1 MTVLEDPPA
10 PTAPDNDG
18 GGGGGLVFI
27 GMAGLL
33 IALVATV
40 VVIGLIGLLRD
51 ENDGGGGG
59 GDGASG
65 STTVGVTLSEFKI
78 DGDLE
83 VAPGDVSLLVTN
95 NGSQQHNL
103 VVRETGAET
112 PMLNTGENATLGLGS
127 LDVGTYELFC
137 SVAGHAESGMVAP
150 LEVTNSPA
158 PTGEAAAGG
167 THDHTSPDFDADE
180 MDAIMINSMLEFPA
194 ETEGKGNQIL
204 EPEILPDGT
213 KKFVLEASII
223 EWEVAPGQIVEGW
236 AYNGQ
241 IPGPQIIVD
250 VGDNVQVEL
259 TNNTPMGT
267 DIHWHGIQTPNDQDG
282 VSPFTQD
289 PIKTGET
296 FTYEFTAEKQS
307 IGMYHAH
314 LHSQISVVNGM
325 FAAFR
330 IGDRPYPR
338 GMTISGVTIPEDFEP
353 DVELPMVLNDAGT
366 IGLTLNGKSFPGT
379 EPLVLEAG
387 DWVAADYYNEGLTAH
402 PMHQHQFPQLVYAK
416 DGIPLDYPYWADTV
430 NVAPGERYSVIYQAT
445 DPGVWVWHCHILTHV
460 ERDTGM
466 FGMVTA
472 LVVNE
477 SEDAATTEE
486 EPEEEPVTED
496 ASAEG

>member
-1 MTVLEDPPA
+1 MTVLEHPPA
-10 PTAPDNDG
+10 PTAPDG
-18 GGGGGLVFI
+18 GGRRDGAGGGLAFI
-27 GMAGLL
+27 AMAGLL

-51 ENDGGGGG
+51 EGNGGGGG
-59 GDGASG
+59 GDGASAP
-65 STTVGVTLSEFKI
+65 STVGITLSEFTI
-78 DGDLE
+78 EGDL
-83 VAPGDVSLLVTN
+83 VAAPGDVSLLVTN
-95 NGSQQHNL
+95 NGSQQHNI

-112 PMLNTGENATLGLGS
+112 PLLNAGDNATLALGT

-137 SVAGHAESGMVAP
+137 SVPGHAESGMVAP
-150 LEVTNSPA
+150 LEITSSPA

-167 THDHTSPDFDADE
+167 SHDHNSPDFNADE
-180 MDAIMINSMLEFPA
+180 ADAIMINSMLEFPA
-194 ETEGKGNQIL
+194 QTEGKGNQIL

-223 EWEVAPGQIVEGW
+223 EWEVAPGQFVEGW

-267 DIHWHGIQTPNDQDG
+267 DIHWHGIHTPNDQDG

-296 FTYEFTAEKQS
+296 FTYEFLADEPA

-330 IGDRPYPR
+330 IGERPYPR
-338 GMTISGVTIPEDFEP
+338 GQTISGITIPADFEP

-366 IGLTLNGKSFPGT
+366 IGLSLNGKSFPGT
-379 EPLVLEAG
+379 EPLVLETG

-430 NVAPGERYSVIYQAT
+430 NIAPGERYSVIYQAT

-472 LVVNE
+472 LVVADP
-477 SEDAATTEE
+477 EDAATTE
-486 EPEEEPVTED
+486 PVTED
-496 ASAEG
+496 TTADG

>member
-1 MTVLEDPPA
+1 VTVLEQPPA
-10 PTAPDNDG
+10 PTAPEGADN
-18 GGGGGLVFI
+18 GGGGLAFI
-27 GMAGLL
+27 AMAGLL

-51 ENDGGGGG
+51 ENDGSGGGG

-65 STTVGVTLSEFKI
+65 SSTVGITLSEFKI
-78 DGDLE
+78 EGDLE

-103 VVRETGAET
+103 VVRETGAQT
-112 PMLNTGENATLGLGS
+112 PMLNAGENATLALGT
-127 LDVGTYELFC
+127 LDVGTYELYC
-137 SVAGHAESGMVAP
+137 NVAGHAESGMIAP

-167 THDHTSPDFDADE
+167 THDHNSPDFNADE

-194 ETEGKGNQIL
+194 ATEGKGNQIL

-267 DIHWHGIQTPNDQDG
+267 DIHWHGIHTPNDQDG

-296 FTYEFTAEKQS
+296 FTYEFVADEPA

-314 LHSQISVVNGM
+314 LHSQVSVVNGM

-330 IGDRPYPR
+330 IGERPYPR
-338 GMTISGVTIPEDFEP
+338 GETISGVTIPADFEP

-379 EPLVLEAG
+379 EPLVLETG

-472 LVVNE
+472 LVVN
-477 SEDAATTEE
+477 D
-486 EPEEEPVTED
+486 P
-496 ASAEG
+496 

>member
-1 MTVLEDPPA
+1 VTVLEDSPA
-10 PTAPDNDG
+10 PNAPESEG
-18 GGGGGLVFI
+18 SGAGGLVFI

-40 VVIGLIGLLRD
+40 VIIGLIGLLRD
-51 ENDGGGGG
+51 ESDGGASG
-59 GDGASG
+59 GDGASAG
-65 STTVGVTLSEFKI
+65 PTTLGLTLSEFKI
-78 DGDLE
+78 EGELE
-83 VAPGDVSLLVTN
+83 AAPGDVSLLVTN
-95 NGSQQHNL
+95 NGSQQHNV
-103 VVRETGAET
+103 VVRETGAES
-112 PMLNTGENATLGLGS
+112 PMLNSGENATLDLGT
-127 LDVGTYELFC
+127 LEVGTYELYC

-150 LEVTNSPA
+150 LNITNDPA

-167 THDHTSPDFDADE
+167 THDHNSPEFDADE
-180 MDAIMINSMLEFPA
+180 MDAIMVNSMLEFPA

-213 KKFVLEASII
+213 KLFKLEASII
-223 EWEVAPGQIVEGW
+223 DWEVAPGQIVEGW

-267 DIHWHGIQTPNDQDG
+267 DIHWHGIRTPNDQDG

-296 FTYEFTAEKQS
+296 FTYEFVADRAS

-314 LHSQISVVNGM
+314 LHSQISVPNGM
-325 FAAFR
+325 FGAFR

-338 GMTISGVTIPEDFEP
+338 GETISGITIAEDFEP
-353 DVELPMVLNDAGT
+353 DVELPMILNDAGT
-366 IGLTLNGKSFPGT
+366 VGLTLNGKSFPGT

-430 NVAPGERYSVIYQAT
+430 NVSPGERYSVIYQAV

-477 SEDAATTEE
+477 
-486 EPEEEPVTED
+486 PE
-496 ASAEG
+496 G